1 MADWEISGLAIVYD
15 TFKREAPQRLALL
28 YADTPG
34 RVLAWHEGEPVSA
47 AQFLAHVRQVA
58 AVLPSAGAAVNLC
71 EDRYAFLVAFCAI
84 VLRGQA
90 NLLPSSRAPQAVDE
104 VMAAHPGCYALGEQA
119 LDPAPAGYHRLP
131 PLSAQPADDDA
142 TGWPQIPA
150 EQVVAIGYTSGSTGT
165 PSANPKTWRSFHASN
180 AGNLAMLRAAVG
192 TEFTVVATVP
202 PQHMYGMEMS
212 VLLPLLGGIGVHA
225 GRPFFPADVAA
236 ALAQV
241 PAPRVLVT
249 TPVHLRAL
257 VESGIALPPLAAMV
271 SATAP
276 MPAELALAAEQRFGA
291 SLLEVFGSTETC
303 VFASRRT
310 TVEEEWT
317 LYADVHLHPQPDGT
331 QVDAPQLD
339 APRLLADIVSLAADG
354 RGFRLRGR
362 QADMLDIAGK
372 RASLGDLT
380 RRLLAIPG
388 VQDGVVF
395 QLDDGDTLGVHRI
408 AALAVAP
415 ELDEHAILEA
425 LRRAIDPVFLP
436 RPLVKVPG
444 LPRNETG
451 KLPRAALLALLARH
465 HA

>member
-1 MADWEISGLAIVYD
+1 MAIVYD
-15 TFKREAPQRLALL
+15 TYQREAPQRLPLL
-28 YADTPG
+28 HAATPD
-34 RVLAWHEGEPVSA
+34 RVLAWRDGQPVSA
-47 AQFLAHVRQVA
+47 AQFLAHVREVA
-58 AVLPSAGAAVNLC
+58 AELPRATAAVNLC

-84 VLRGQA
+84 VLRGQT
-90 NLLPSSRAPQAVDE
+90 NLLPSSRAPQAIDE
-104 VMAAHPGCYALGEQA
+104 VMAAHPGCYALGEQV
-119 LDPAPAGYHRLP
+119 LEPAPAGYHRLP
-131 PLSAQPADDDA
+131 ALTAVP
-142 TGWPQIPA
+142 TGEDITAWPQLPA
-150 EQVVAIGYTSGSTGT
+150 SQVVAIGYTSGSTGT
-165 PSANPKTWRSFHASN
+165 PSANAKTWHSFHASN

-192 TEFTVVATVP
+192 ERFTVVATVP

-212 VLLPLLGGIGVHA
+212 VLLPLVGGVGVHA

-236 ALAQV
+236 ALAEV

-257 VESGIALPPLAAMV
+257 VASGIALPPLAAMV

-276 MPAELALAAEQRFGA
+276 MPLELAQAAEQHFGA
-291 SLLEVFGSTETC
+291 PLLEVFGSTETC

-310 TVEEEWT
+310 ATDEDWS
-317 LYADVHLHPQPDGT
+317 LYPDVQLHPQPDGT
-331 QVDAPQLD
+331 QVSAPQLE
-339 APRLLADIVSLAADG
+339 APRLLADIVSLSADG
-354 RGFRLRGR
+354 RAFRLRGR
-362 QADMLDIAGK
+362 QADMLEIAGK

-415 ELDEHAILEA
+415 SLDEHAIIDA
-425 LRRAIDPVFLP
+425 LRRSIDPLFLP
-436 RPLVKVPG
+436 RPLLKVAT

-451 KLPRAALLALLARH
+451 KLPRAALLELLARH
-465 HA
+465 HAS